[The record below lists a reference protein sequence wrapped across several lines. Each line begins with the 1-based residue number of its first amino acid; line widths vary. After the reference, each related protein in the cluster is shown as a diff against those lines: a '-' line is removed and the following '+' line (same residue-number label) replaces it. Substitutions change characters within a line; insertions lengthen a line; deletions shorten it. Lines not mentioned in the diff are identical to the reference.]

1 MVGIVLVAHK
11 LRMLRGDTDLLAAG
25 DGDLLSGGRRASRP
39 DVPERGGGN
48 GPRDVSKVC
57 SYGGGDHSPCPL
69 LLGAE
74 RSARHQRD
82 LPRRKRS
89 RTKSGEGIPEFRG
102 TLPLNS
108 GKPPTVEAM
117 GFEPTTPALQRQCSS
132 QLSYA
137 PRGSHDGTPQP
148 SFSQVGFQGGGFWSG
163 REPGPRSQRRTHRP
177 IEPTSAAT
185 GGVLLRRPDAPG
197 STRVVR

>member
-25 DGDLLSGGRRASRP
+25 DGDLLSGGRRASRL

-108 GKPPTVEAM
+108 GKPPTVGASREWLDRCAYWD
-117 GFEPTTPALQRQCSS
+117 
-132 QLSYA
+132 LSA
-137 PRGSHDGTPQP
+137 IS
-148 SFSQVGFQGGGFWSG
+148 
-163 REPGPRSQRRTHRP
+163 
-177 IEPTSAAT
+177 
-185 GGVLLRRPDAPG
+185 
-197 STRVVR
+197 VVRKLCFTPKTQSLHTFLHS